1 MLGCSGNA
9 ASVETALR
17 ANGAEQITLLHVQ
30 PDEKSIR
37 CAEKLAQL
45 FEVKQILVPD
55 TVYYSAENAAFYDF
69 SYGGVL
75 PSGTEIHLETKRSTS
90 LSHDT
95 DILVTEKPQ
104 SVVSAPFTILKTNG
118 IIEDT
123 EASLSPGAYLFM
135 TEHESIRL
143 DFDERGTYTVYGG

>member
-1 MLGCSGNA
+1 MTSTSESQA
-9 ASVETALR
+9 ATTMTEEELRQTALGLCTDYLQGR
-17 ANGAEQITLLHVQ
+17 GLRDVHADGDRIVATDGGE
-30 PDEKSIR
+30 
-37 CAEKLAQL
+37 
-45 FEVKQILVPD
+45 
-55 TVYYSAENAAFYDF
+55 TVTVTVN
-69 SYGGVL
+69 
-75 PSGTEIHLETKRSTS
+75 GTEIYLETKRSTS

-95 DILVTEKPQ
+95 EILVTEKPQ
-104 SVVSAPFTILKTNG
+104 SAVSAPFTILKTNG

>member
-1 MLGCSGNA
+1 MTSTSESQA
-9 ASVETALR
+9 ATTMTEEELRQTALGLCTDYLQGR
-17 ANGAEQITLLHVQ
+17 GLRDVHADGDRIVATDGGE
-30 PDEKSIR
+30 
-37 CAEKLAQL
+37 
-45 FEVKQILVPD
+45 
-55 TVYYSAENAAFYDF
+55 TVTFTVN
-69 SYGGVL
+69 
-75 PSGTEIHLETKRSTS
+75 GTEIHLETKRSTS

-104 SVVSAPFTILKTNG
+104 SAVSAPFTILKTNG

>member
-1 MLGCSGNA
+1 MGFGVG
-9 ASVETALR
+9 VEV
-17 ANGAEQITLLHVQ
+17 G
-30 PDEKSIR
+30 
-37 CAEKLAQL
+37 
-45 FEVKQILVPD
+45 F
-55 TVYYSAENAAFYDF
+55 
-69 SYGGVL
+69 GVGVGVGFGVGVGVGSRG
-75 PSGTEIHLETKRSTS
+75 P

-104 SVVSAPFTILKTNG
+104 SAVSAPFTILKTNG

-143 DFDERGTYTVYGG
+143 DFDERGMYTVYGG